1 MHEEVLKKLSEL
13 AIPYETIFHP
23 PAFTTEEANQYIEGK
38 AGVRTK
44 SLFLTNRKKNGL
56 LLIDHG

>member
-44 SLFLTNRKKNGL
+44 SLFLTNP
-56 LLIDHG
+56 